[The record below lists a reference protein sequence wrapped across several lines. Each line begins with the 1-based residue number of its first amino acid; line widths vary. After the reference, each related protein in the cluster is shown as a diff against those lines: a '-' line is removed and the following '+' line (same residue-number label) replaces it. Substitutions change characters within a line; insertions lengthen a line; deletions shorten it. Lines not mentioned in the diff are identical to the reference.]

1 MTYIE
6 DAQHASLNKKAALA
20 VAQRHG
26 DMDNF
31 LVSRMI
37 LCGIPLDEPYLQL
50 RLSEH
55 MNSEK
60 KGLKNFK
67 LPINDSYYL
76 MGTVDPTGT
85 LSCNQVCVILD
96 SGQVSG
102 EVLVYKHPG
111 LHFGDV
117 HVLTAI
123 YVKDMEDIIGNAKYA
138 IFFPT
143 KGQRSL
149 ADEIA
154 NSDFDGDMY
163 WVSRNSEL
171 LNYFRVSKPWERIYP
186 KPTSLPKS
194 TRLSPEEL
202 EEELFSHF
210 LMTRFTP
217 SYAISEAADS
227 WLAYMDR
234 LLTLSDECVEEKEC
248 LREKMLQLVDI
259 YYDAV
264 DAPKSGLKVEVPNE
278 LKTER
283 FPHFMDRGNS
293 YNSTSVLGLLYDIA
307 NSFGNVE
314 LPSIEIRHLPC
325 FSGDVPQGC
334 LDLWSQHYSTYR
346 SEMWSAMSI
355 ADMDFRNIAADEVI
369 QKYKQILYGAMEFNE
384 STRDREDIFKEA
396 IAIYQVTYN
405 YAKAEGDVGKCRFAW
420 SVAGHALCAFH
431 AIEQEK
437 DAILCVS
444 SVLRDILR

>member
-1 MTYIE
+1 MSRTKPKS
-6 DAQHASLNKKAALA
+6 DKALLEL
-20 VAQRHG
+20 VSPGLGLMVSCSHG

-123 YVKDMEDIIGNAKYA
+123 YVKDMKDIIGNAKYA
-138 IFFPT
+138 ILFPT
-143 KGQRSL
+143 KGQRFL

-163 WVSRNSEL
+163 WVSRNSEVYTQVFVIAEIFGSS
-171 LNYFRVSKPWERIYP
+171 N
-186 KPTSLPKS
+186 
-194 TRLSPEEL
+194 
-202 EEELFSHF
+202 
-210 LMTRFTP
+210 
-217 SYAISEAADS
+217 YAISEAADS

-248 LREKMLQLVDI
+248 LREKN
-259 YYDAV
+259 A
-264 DAPKSGLKVEVPNE
+264 S
-278 LKTER
+278 
-283 FPHFMDRGNS
+283 
-293 YNSTSVLGLLYDIA
+293 
-307 NSFGNVE
+307 
-314 LPSIEIRHLPC
+314 
-325 FSGDVPQGC
+325 
-334 LDLWSQHYSTYR
+334 
-346 SEMWSAMSI
+346 
-355 ADMDFRNIAADEVI
+355 
-369 QKYKQILYGAMEFNE
+369 ILYGAMEFNE

-396 IAIYQVTYN
+396 IAIYQVTSN

-420 SVAGHALCAFH
+420 SVAGHALCALH
-431 AIEQEK
+431 ANEQEK
-437 DAILCVS
+437 TPFSVSVGLSISDAAINLAFGEDRSKGMKRTATDLKRRARQREVATGQGPANLLS
-444 SVLRDILR
+444 M